1 MKKRLKLRI
10 VKLEEAIAVEQQEKY
25 GEFSDSEH
33 VVWENLRLFFSPDKI
48 TLVEKDGF
56 KVQGRNF
63 YSNEERDR
71 YVEQFVDWITKE
83 QFNERFCEA
92 DTGDEGLKVG
102 EVYEFS
108 DYGMTWDKFE
118 LIAVLPPEY
127 PNRYIVKNGTVEGK
141 PNWTYFKRVRQI
153 YPKSQLTID
162 GEYYTW
168 EV

>member
-56 KVQGRNF
+56 KVLGRNF

-71 YVEQFVDWITKE
+71 YVEQFVGWITKE
-83 QFNERFCEA
+83 QFGEA
-92 DTGDEGLKVG
+92 NGGLKVG
-102 EVYEFS
+102 EMCDFS
-108 DYGMTWDKFE
+108 DSGERWVRRVYAGRS
-118 LIAVLPPEY
+118 APEF
-127 PNRYIVKNGTVEGK
+127 GTEQ
-141 PNWTYFKRVRQI
+141 PFLAQSLFDADIFKSWKYARPI
-153 YPKSQLTID
+153 GALTID

-168 EV
+168 EI